1 MFTDMA
7 VARILINYLLAFSL
21 VLGVSPISAVALYE
35 QSERSA
41 EPETPLEREE
51 ATARPGASRAAPKRA
66 GKPTLADLPR
76 ILIPISAAPKSVRS
90 QSMPFAIPP
99 RSQQN
104 LHQVLG
110 VFRI

>member
-1 MFTDMA
+1 VT
-7 VARILINYLLAFSL
+7 VARILINFLLAFSL
-21 VLGVSPISAVALYE
+21 ILGVSPISAVALHE

-41 EPETPLEREE
+41 ESEPPLEREE
-51 ATARPGASRAAPKRA
+51 ATARSGASRAASKRG

-76 ILIPISAAPKSVRS
+76 IFILIAAAPKSVRS
-90 QSMPFAIPP
+90 RSMPFAIAP

-104 LHQVLG
+104 LHQLLG

>member
-1 MFTDMA
+1 
-7 VARILINYLLAFSL
+7 VAQILINWLLAFSL
-21 VLGVSPISAVALYE
+21 VLGVSPISAVALHE

-51 ATARPGASRAAPKRA
+51 ATARSGASRAAPKRA
-66 GKPTLADLPR
+66 DKSSLADLSR
-76 ILIPISAAPKSVRS
+76 ILILISAAPKSGRS
-90 QSMPFAIPP
+90 QSMPFAIAP

-104 LHQVLG
+104 LHQLLG